1 MFPMFSALYKCEM
14 NGVEIVST
22 KECVSLNKVGFGRYY
37 IPIAAI
43 VSEIERDIISR
54 RTKEALD
61 RLRHEGVKLGRPVGS
76 KSKRKKLTDKK
87 DVIMRMIKKKMPLKA
102 IAKKLKVSERTLAY
116 FLAENKKNCEK

>member
-87 DVIMRMIKKKMPLKA
+87 DVVMRMIKKKMPLKA